1 MIEQKQ
7 QKIRES
13 LFTFWLSKTDLPSN
27 CLNCLID
34 RYIIY
39 FCIIG
44 IQIEL
49 WHINLK
55 VFFDYIGG
63 EPLVHSIIGSSESR
77 KVFWTEQ
84 IISSLFIGTMEE
96 IPSKI
101 NKPAWIGM
109 ANLATLHKNP
119 LDLKLKKIVNKNS
132 RGKLSAQINLCWSS
146 GSSCSVSGGVVL
158 GN

>member
-1 MIEQKQ
+1 MTNFFDKFQ
-7 QKIRES
+7 
-13 LFTFWLSKTDLPSN
+13 
-27 CLNCLID
+27 NCLID

-119 LDLKLKKIVNKNS
+119 LDLKLKKSVKKKFT
-132 RGKLSAQINLCWSS
+132 GKIECIN
-146 GSSCSVSGGVVL
+146 
-158 GN
+158 

>member
-1 MIEQKQ
+1 MKVCLHSCSTLQ
-7 QKIRES
+7 QYRSCRS
-13 LFTFWLSKTDLPSN
+13 LFKFDEFFDKFQ
-27 CLNCLID
+27 NCLID
-34 RYIIY
+34 RYIIYFSY

-132 RGKLSAQINLCWSS
+132 RGKLSA
-146 GSSCSVSGGVVL
+146 
-158 GN
+158 